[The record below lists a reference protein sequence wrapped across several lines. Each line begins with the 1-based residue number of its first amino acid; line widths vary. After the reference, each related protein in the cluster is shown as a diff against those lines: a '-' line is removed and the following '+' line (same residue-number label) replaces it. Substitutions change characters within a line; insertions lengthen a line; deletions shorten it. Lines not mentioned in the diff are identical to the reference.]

1 MKDVL
6 LRKGGRSGISPFV
19 DFPNYRF
26 VFQNHAIFYNNLLDH
41 LIYKRDKSFA
51 DFFKG
56 HLIKVKQNWRLS
68 PGLQELWQKS
78 KVPVINTS

>member
-6 LRKGGRSGISPFV
+6 LREGSRSGISPFV
-19 DFPNYRF
+19 DFSNYRF
-26 VFQNHAIFYNNLLDH
+26 VFQNDAIFYNNLLDH

-68 PGLQELWQKS
+68 PGHQELWQKS
-78 KVPVINTS
+78 KVPVINSS